1 MAGKQ
6 AKKGKAKGGAK
17 AGKAAARAHAAE
29 PLAALYNLD
38 AGTPRGDAVRAVLAE
53 QGIRAKTVTTE
64 ALGNPVGAIVGLTG
78 FRRAAKPFEGEAPQT
93 EFMLLHNVKG
103 ERLGALLA
111 AMREGD
117 AVVDCKA
124 QVTQYNRVWPFA
136 TLVAE
141 VSREHAMMNAAPVAP
156 DAPAPAPAAPN
167 E

>member
-1 MAGKQ
+1 MVSKQ

-53 QGIRAKTVTTE
+53 QGVRVKTVTIE
-64 ALGNPVGAIVGLTG
+64 APGSPVGAIVGLTG
-78 FRRAAKPFEGEAPQT
+78 FRHMAKPFEGEAPQT

-141 VSREHAMMNAAPVAP
+141 VSREHAAMSAAQDAAPAP
-156 DAPAPAPAAPN
+156 DAPAASN